1 MQKSLAELTES
12 VAKVVAAQQSAQAQ
26 YEAKKQEHTNY
37 LQQAVTAQKKG
48 LQEAARLAMV
58 KVISLEK
65 ILPAMKDR
73 VDNAEKVVIAA
84 KEKLRKEQEKIEHYK
99 LDMNEALG
107 KINEFDSS
115 LNLNTSRDRFEDANE
130 AIKDRYRKENA
141 YSELSENYSEK
152 LAQEIDFLSLDDEIN
167 RRLAEFNQQ
176 S

>member
-1 MQKSLAELTES
+1 
-12 VAKVVAAQQSAQAQ
+12 
-26 YEAKKQEHTNY
+26 
-37 LQQAVTAQKKG
+37 
-48 LQEAARLAMV
+48 
-58 KVISLEK
+58 
-65 ILPAMKDR
+65 
-73 VDNAEKVVIAA
+73 
-84 KEKLRKEQEKIEHYK
+84 
-99 LDMNEALG
+99 MNEALG

-115 LNLNTSRDRFEDANE
+115 LNLNNSRDRFEDANE

>member
-1 MQKSLAELTES
+1 MSNLKA
-12 VAKVVAAQQSAQAQ
+12 
-26 YEAKKQEHTNY
+26 
-37 LQQAVTAQKKG
+37 
-48 LQEAARLAMV
+48 
-58 KVISLEK
+58 ISS
-65 ILPAMKDR
+65 
-73 VDNAEKVVIAA
+73 
-84 KEKLRKEQEKIEHYK
+84 
-99 LDMNEALG
+99 MNEALG

-130 AIKDRYRKENA
+130 AIKDRYRKENV

>member
-1 MQKSLAELTES
+1 
-12 VAKVVAAQQSAQAQ
+12 
-26 YEAKKQEHTNY
+26 
-37 LQQAVTAQKKG
+37 
-48 LQEAARLAMV
+48 MV
-58 KVISLEK
+58 KVLSLEK

-99 LDMNEALG
+99 LEMSNLKAISSMNEALG

-130 AIKDRYRKENA
+130 AINDRYRKENV